1 MLIHHLSSIVA
12 LISPPINKLKSMN
25 ESSDEVLAA
34 IVNRLID
41 ESADQLVPAADAI
54 GYNNYI
60 GVLLFVFTCS
70 VA

>member
-34 IVNRLID
+34 IVNRMID

-54 GYNNYI
+54 GYNI
-60 GVLLFVFTCS
+60 
-70 VA
+70 